1 MLGSGS
7 PGAVLS
13 KSIVGAQLE
22 FSQLI
27 PFVPAELAQ
36 LRRKQMQ
43 SDLTDKLKR
52 QERELN

>member
-13 KSIVGAQLE
+13 KSIVGVQLE

-27 PFVPAELAQ
+27 PFVLAELAQ

-43 SDLTDKLKR
+43 SDPTGKLKL